1 MRLPRAELL
10 LPLVILIAGVALGVS
25 QFMALFELTP
35 PGGEPLREQ
44 LASDQHG
51 YALLLLAVFS
61 LISTAIAVVRG
72 ARVAAY
78 AAAIFGVAALL
89 LFLLIDLPD
98 AGKLGDLEDQVFGL
112 ASVRTEPQTG
122 FWLEAIGS
130 VVLALAT
137 AALATLNPEQ
147 LRAPLLWLSS
157 DQRDP
162 DAPGARRDPV
172 PEPFDFEAVDAKD
185 AKRAERRN
193 RLKRLGRSTSKPDE
207 KPKPS

>member
-10 LPLVILIAGVALGVS
+10 LPLVIMIAGAALGIS

-51 YALLLLAVFS
+51 YALLLLAIFS
-61 LISTAIAVVRG
+61 LGSTAIAVIRG
-72 ARVAAY
+72 ARIAAY

-98 AGKLGDLEDQVFGL
+98 AGKLGDLEDRVFGL
-112 ASVRTEPQTG
+112 ASVRTEPQMG
-122 FWLEAIGS
+122 FWLEAIG
-130 VVLALAT
+130 VVALALAT
-137 AALATLNPEQ
+137 GALATLKPEQ
-147 LRAPLLWLSS
+147 LRTPILWLST

-162 DAPGARRDPV
+162 EAPGRRREPA
-172 PEPFDFEAVDAKD
+172 PEPFDFEAADAKE
-185 AKRAERRN
+185 AKRANRRN
-193 RLKRLGRSTSKPDE
+193 RLKRLGRSTSEPDE
-207 KPKPS
+207 KSKPN

>member
-10 LPLVILIAGVALGVS
+10 LPLVILIAGVTLGIS
-25 QFMALFELTP
+25 QFLAIFELTP

-51 YALLLLAVFS
+51 YALLLLTIFS
-61 LISTAIAVVRG
+61 LLSTAIAVVRG
-72 ARVAAY
+72 ARIAAY

-98 AGKLGDLEDQVFGL
+98 AGKLGDLEDRVFGL

-130 VVLALAT
+130 VALAIAT
-137 AALATLNPEQ
+137 AALATLKPEQ
-147 LRAPLLWLSS
+147 LRAPILWLST

-162 DAPGARRDPV
+162 DAPGKRHEV
-172 PEPFDFEAVDAKD
+172 PEPFDFEAADAKE
-185 AKRAERRN
+185 AKRAERRG
-193 RLKRLGRSTSKPDE
+193 RLKRLGRSPSEPDE